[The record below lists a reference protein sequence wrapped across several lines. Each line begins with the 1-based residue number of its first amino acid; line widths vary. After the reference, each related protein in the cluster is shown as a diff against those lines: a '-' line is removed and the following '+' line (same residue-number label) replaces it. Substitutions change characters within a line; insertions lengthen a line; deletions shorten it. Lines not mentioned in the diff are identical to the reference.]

1 MKPGLWRYEKN
12 EGSVRERLDLFLRE
26 NGTFRATATGRVGEE
41 DKLDLTAGGTWRVKG
56 HTLVLAV
63 EEGAKGFF
71 PSSGR
76 LAVREAT
83 DAKLVFAGE
92 KNDTVLIAAGD
103 LDLEARKPV
112 RESGAR
118 AAERAAFAALPYA
131 AVPDERRLEWL
142 LEQPLSKVV
151 VAFVAFAAVVAGW
164 RVVRGR

>member
-1 MKPGLWRYEKN
+1 MN
-12 EGSVRERLDLFLRE
+12 
-26 NGTFRATATGRVGEE
+26 
-41 DKLDLTAGGTWRVKG
+41 LTAGGTWRVKG

-83 DAKLVFAGE
+83 DAKLVFAAE
-92 KNDTVLIAAGD
+92 KNDNDIVLIAAGD
-103 LDLEARKPV
+103 LDLEARKPA
-112 RESGAR
+112 RESGAQD
-118 AAERAAFAALPYA
+118 AERAAFATLPYA

-164 RVVRGR
+164 RVVRGRDGG